1 MLRKNDVDFRSNIAL
16 GGKGYLVKPDDKYL
30 ELASK
35 IASKL
40 GLTYCGID
48 LMIGEDDIPY
58 LAEVNSNAF
67 FTEIE
72 KISKVNVTKLV
83 VEAIAKKLNLKAK

>member
-1 MLRKNDVDFRSNIAL
+1 
-16 GGKGYLVKPDDKYL
+16 
-30 ELASK
+30 
-35 IASKL
+35 
-40 GLTYCGID
+40 
-48 LMIGEDDIPY
+48 MIGEDDIPY